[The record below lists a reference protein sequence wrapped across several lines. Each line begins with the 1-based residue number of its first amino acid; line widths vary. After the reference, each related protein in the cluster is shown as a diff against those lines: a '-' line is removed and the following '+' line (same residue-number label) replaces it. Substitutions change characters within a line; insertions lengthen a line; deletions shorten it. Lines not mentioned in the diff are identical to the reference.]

1 MLRKQARDNWM
12 PAATHPKIDIYGGR
26 DPIGIPAYAIAL
38 AAHCLQ
44 LPPATVRSWVLGRSY
59 PTDSGPR
66 QFPPLIRLADPDDH
80 LLSFLNLVELH
91 VLSAIRRDHQVKIR
105 QVRKA
110 ITFLSSTLGSDH
122 PLADQQMLT
131 NGKDIFIEKYGELI
145 CCNQEGQMNM
155 KSVLGVFLKRIE
167 RNKQGLPVRLYP
179 FVSNRLDEQ
188 VGFVSID
195 PRVRFGR
202 PCIAGT
208 GIPTAIVAER
218 HKAGDLIQDLAKD
231 YGRSPREIEEA
242 IRYEERPTAA

>member
-1 MLRKQARDNWM
+1 M
-12 PAATHPKIDIYGGR
+12 PAVTHPKIDIYGGR
-26 DPIGIPAYAIAL
+26 DPIGIPAYTIAF

-44 LPPATVRSWVLGRSY
+44 LPPATMRSWVFGRRY
-59 PTDSGPR
+59 PTESGPK
-66 QFPPLIRLADPDDH
+66 QFTPVIRVADPSGH

-105 QVRKA
+105 EVRKA
-110 ITFLSSTLGSDH
+110 ISYLSSTFGSDH
-122 PLADQQMLT
+122 PLAHQQMLT
-131 NGKDIFIEKYGELI
+131 DGKDLFIEKYGELVG
-145 CCNQEGQMNM
+145 CSQEGQLNM
-155 KSVLGVFLKRIE
+155 KSVLGAFLTRIE

-179 FVSNRLDEQ
+179 FVSNRIDEPAR
-188 VGFVSID
+188 FVSID
-195 PRVRFGR
+195 PRIRFGR

-218 HKAGDLIQDLAKD
+218 HKAGELIQDLATD